1 MQIKLIFT
9 TKVWQLASFWKWE
22 PLELGNGLLKQKKKW
37 VFFFNFLQTVIYI
50 CLHSHSCTHHTC
62 SLILSM
68 AQVSFSF
75 VSNSL
80 LYNRHTT
87 WPPNKGKYNLSHNI
101 HNKKQL
107 ILPASVL
114 LIDLKS
120 QIFQRKINFSGNCE
134 PKIFL
139 QQYEVKNLLL
149 CQLRNK
155 SHQSISK
162 QAW

>member
-9 TKVWQLASFWKWE
+9 TKVWHLASFWKWE
-22 PLELGNGLLKQKKKW
+22 PLELRNGLLKQKKSECS
-37 VFFFNFLQTVIYI
+37 FFHFLQTVIYI

-80 LYNRHTT
+80 LYNMPTT
-87 WPPNKGKYNLSHNI
+87 WPPNKGKYNLNHYI

-107 ILPASVL
+107 ILPTSVL

-134 PKIFL
+134 PKIFF
-139 QQYEVKNLLL
+139 NSM
-149 CQLRNK
+149 R
-155 SHQSISK
+155 
-162 QAW
+162 

>member
-9 TKVWQLASFWKWE
+9 TKVWHLASFWKRE
-22 PLELGNGLLKQKKKW
+22 PLELRNGLLKQKKSECS
-37 VFFFNFLQTVIYI
+37 FFHFLQTVIYI

-80 LYNRHTT
+80 LYNMPTT
-87 WPPNKGKYNLSHNI
+87 WPPNKGKYNLNHYI
-101 HNKKQL
+101 QNKKQL
-107 ILPASVL
+107 ILPTSVL

-134 PKIFL
+134 PKIFF
-139 QQYEVKNLLL
+139 NSM
-149 CQLRNK
+149 R
-155 SHQSISK
+155 
-162 QAW
+162 

>member
-1 MQIKLIFT
+1 
-9 TKVWQLASFWKWE
+9 
-22 PLELGNGLLKQKKKW
+22 
-37 VFFFNFLQTVIYI
+37 
-50 CLHSHSCTHHTC
+50 
-62 SLILSM
+62 M

-80 LYNRHTT
+80 LYNMHTT
-87 WPPNKGKYNLSHNI
+87 WPPNKGKYNLNHNI

-107 ILPASVL
+107 ILPTSVL

-139 QQYEVKNLLL
+139 QQ
-149 CQLRNK
+149 
-155 SHQSISK
+155 
-162 QAW
+162 

>member
-9 TKVWQLASFWKWE
+9 TKVCNLASFWKWE
-22 PLELGNGLLKQKKKW
+22 PLELRNGLLKQKKSECS
-37 VFFFNFLQTVIYI
+37 FFHFLQTVMYI

-80 LYNRHTT
+80 LYNMHTT
-87 WPPNKGKYNLSHNI
+87 WPPNKGKYNLNHNK

-107 ILPASVL
+107 ILPTSVL
-114 LIDLKS
+114 PIDLKS
-120 QIFQRKINFSGNCE
+120 QIFQRKINFSGNCD
-134 PKIFL
+134 PRYF
-139 QQYEVKNLLL
+139 YNST
-149 CQLRNK
+149 R
-155 SHQSISK
+155 
-162 QAW
+162 

>member
-9 TKVWQLASFWKWE
+9 TKVCNLASFWKWE
-22 PLELGNGLLKQKKKW
+22 PLELRNGLLKQKKSECS
-37 VFFFNFLQTVIYI
+37 FFHFLQTVMYI

-80 LYNRHTT
+80 LYNMPTT
-87 WPPNKGKYNLSHNI
+87 WPPNKGKYNLNHYI

-107 ILPASVL
+107 ILPTSVL

-134 PKIFL
+134 PKIFF
-139 QQYEVKNLLL
+139 NSM
-149 CQLRNK
+149 R
-155 SHQSISK
+155 
-162 QAW
+162 

>member
-9 TKVWQLASFWKWE
+9 TKVWHLASCWKWE
-22 PLELGNGLLKQKKKW
+22 PLELGNGLLKQKKSEL
-37 VFFFNFLQTVIYI
+37 FFLNFLQTVIYI

-80 LYNRHTT
+80 LYNMHTT
-87 WPPNKGKYNLSHNI
+87 WPPNKGKYNLNHNK

-107 ILPASVL
+107 ILPTSVL
-114 LIDLKS
+114 PIDLKS

-139 QQYEVKNLLL
+139 QQYIWGKKFVALSTAK
-149 CQLRNK
+149 
-155 SHQSISK
+155 
-162 QAW
+162 

>member
-9 TKVWQLASFWKWE
+9 TKVWHLALFWKWE
-22 PLELGNGLLKQKKKW
+22 PLELRNGLLKQKKSECS
-37 VFFFNFLQTVIYI
+37 FFHFLQTVIYI

-80 LYNRHTT
+80 LYNMPTT
-87 WPPNKGKYNLSHNI
+87 WPPNKGKYNLNHYI

-107 ILPASVL
+107 ILPTSVL

-134 PKIFL
+134 PKIFF
-139 QQYEVKNLLL
+139 NSM
-149 CQLRNK
+149 R
-155 SHQSISK
+155 
-162 QAW
+162 

>member
-9 TKVWQLASFWKWE
+9 TKVWHLASFWKWE
-22 PLELGNGLLKQKKKW
+22 PLELGNGLLKQKKW
-37 VFFFNFLQTVIYI
+37 VFFLNFLQIVIYI
-50 CLHSHSCTHHTC
+50 CLHSLSCTHHTC
-62 SLILSM
+62 CGLILSM
-68 AQVSFSF
+68 ARVLFSF

-80 LYNRHTT
+80 LYNMHTT
-87 WPPNKGKYNLSHNI
+87 WPPNKGKYTLNHNI

-107 ILPASVL
+107 ILPTSVL

-134 PKIFL
+134 PKIFSK
-139 QQYEVKNLLL
+139 QYEVKNLLL